1 MMNQNSLFENRVA
14 ILATMHQKE
23 QVIAPLFLEE
33 LGIQIQVPEQFNTD
47 IFGTFTRE
55 IKRQGNQIEAAR
67 LKAEKALEITG
78 ETLAIASEGSF
89 NLHPL
94 IPYAY
99 SNLEI
104 VLFLDQKNSLEII
117 GQELSLETNY
127 HQKWVSSQE
136 EALNCA
142 QKIGFPEH
150 GLIVRL
156 NETTS
161 ADGEI
166 FKGITNYPDLIEA
179 LSAIFKQSP
188 DHRAFLETDMRAMYN
203 PTRLKV
209 IEKATLNLIQKIQS
223 LCPQCSWPGFD
234 VVQRL
239 PGLPC
244 GLCGFPTAL
253 IKAEIYACKKCGFAQ
268 EKVFPKGIKTADPG
282 QCEYCNP

>member
-1 MMNQNSLFENRVA
+1 MMNPNLLFKNRVA
-14 ILATMHQKE
+14 VLATMHRKE
-23 QVIAPLFLEE
+23 QVIAPLFLEQ
-33 LGIQIQVPEQFNTD
+33 LGLEIKVPEQLNTD
-47 IFGTFTRE
+47 VFGTFTRE
-55 IKRQGNQIEAAR
+55 IQRPGNQLEAAR
-67 LKAEKALEITG
+67 LKVKKALELTG
-78 ETLAIASEGSF
+78 ETIAIASEGSF

-104 VLFLDQKNSLEII
+104 VLFWDQDNSLEII
-117 GQELSLETNY
+117 GQELSLKTNY
-127 HQKWVSSQE
+127 NQKWVSSQE
-136 EALNCA
+136 EALKFA
-142 QKIGFPEH
+142 EKIGFPEH

-156 NETTS
+156 NETAS
-161 ADGEI
+161 AEGEI
-166 FKGITNYPDLIEA
+166 FKGITDYPNLEEA
-179 LSAIFKQSP
+179 LSTIFKQSP
-188 DHRAFLETDMRAMYN
+188 TGKAFLETDMRAMYN

-234 VVQRL
+234 IVQRL

-253 IKAEIYACKKCGFAQ
+253 IQSEIYTCKKCGFSQ
-268 EKVFPKGIKTADPG
+268 ENLFPKGIKTADPA